1 MAKSKSRIKK
11 QQFKRVCI
19 FCGGSPLSEQHCIPN
34 WIEKEF
40 PENRISHLNFE
51 TITEYSNGELII
63 RPNEKLKQGRLGVK
77 RLKIVC
83 AKCNNH
89 WMSII
94 ENEAKPIVKRLVN
107 EQKVTLTQKERESI
121 AVWMML
127 VSIILENDQPDSMAV
142 DKEEREALYNFQVPT
157 GKWEFFLA
165 RAEEGNLDF
174 SRRLFH
180 QAFKIMPASD
190 IMNGKV
196 DHLSQ
201 KCNYQLSLLGIKQMV
216 LISRY
221 LRSDEVKLS
230 DKDLASVNL
239 IKIWPTSSNENVLIN
254 NKPIQS
260 NIIESIM
267 INAPEA
273 LLLRS

>member
-1 MAKSKSRIKK
+1 
-11 QQFKRVCI
+11 
-19 FCGGSPLSEQHCIPN
+19 
-34 WIEKEF
+34 
-40 PENRISHLNFE
+40 
-51 TITEYSNGELII
+51 
-63 RPNEKLKQGRLGVK
+63 
-77 RLKIVC
+77 
-83 AKCNNH
+83 
-89 WMSII
+89 MSII